1 MQQPR
6 EHLVAWLRDAH
17 AMEEQAIE
25 ILEKQANR
33 LESYPDMQRRIR
45 QHIDETK
52 RQAERV
58 NECINRIGDGTSTA
72 KDLTGKLMGNIS
84 AMTNAMAS
92 DEVVKNA
99 IADLAFENFEIAS
112 YTSLIAAAEAA
123 GDEQTAQV
131 CREILQ
137 EEEEMAAWVKENLPQ
152 VTRTYM
158 ERDLADVQ
166 AKR

>member
-45 QHIDETK
+45 QHVEETR
-52 RQAERV
+52 RQAERI
-58 NECINRIGDGTSTA
+58 NECIDRVGNGTSAT

-84 AMTNAMAS
+84 AMTNAMSS

-131 CREILQ
+131 CRDILR